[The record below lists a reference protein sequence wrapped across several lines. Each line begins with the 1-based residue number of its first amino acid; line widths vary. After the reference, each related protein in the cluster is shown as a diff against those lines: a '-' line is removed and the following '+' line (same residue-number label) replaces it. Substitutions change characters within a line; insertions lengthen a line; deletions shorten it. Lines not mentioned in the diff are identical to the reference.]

1 MNYLYNYSKK
11 ISSIILF
18 LFFLICT
25 TSKGKDSINILFI
38 SSFNK
43 NIPAS
48 ISLERGFS
56 KSFKE
61 NSQRETLFFE
71 YMDSHKADLKSY
83 SFYKDYLKTKYSNVK
98 FDYIICWGFNA
109 IELLTSY
116 RDIFPDS
123 KRILLEGS
131 KKIVKKERLL
141 ESDMVVKAV
150 ADYSATIKEILKIKE
165 TKKII
170 VIGTSDKLGQNRV
183 NILKKTISDSQKN
196 IEVEYLLDK
205 NINEIA
211 KKLRIPNDYTIA
223 FYLLMHSDGLGEKM
237 TPYQVSEI
245 ICKNSSIP
253 IFSFWEALFG
263 SGIAGGNLISFEVI
277 GEKVGKLI
285 FLDNKKNYEEI
296 SPMNTIYDYKLLK
309 KWRINKNKILSSATI
324 INKPQNFFI
333 KYKVQLFILIL
344 TLTFIVIV
352 TFLIYRQLL
361 MKKTNQ
367 KFLELYEEIQKKNQK
382 LNIISELDS
391 LTGLKNRRAMHKAI
405 KIEFNRNIRYGNP
418 ISILLIDVD
427 YFKRIND
434 TYGHNTGDKILSN
447 ISKLLKNNIR
457 ITDTASRWGG
467 EEFLI
472 LAANSNLQD
481 TIEFGEKIRKKIE
494 EFNFLKNEK
503 ITVSIGISEYRTG
516 ETFNKLYERVDEA
529 LYSAKDKGRNRIEF

>member
-25 TSKGKDSINILFI
+25 TSKGEDSINILFI

-48 ISLERGFS
+48 ISLEKGFS

-61 NSQRETLFFE
+61 NSQKETLFFE
-71 YMDSHKADLKSY
+71 YMDSHKAELKSY

-116 RDIFPDS
+116 RDIFPNS

-131 KKIVKKERLL
+131 KKMGKNEKLL

-183 NILKKTISDSQKN
+183 NILKRTISDSQKN
-196 IEVEYLLDK
+196 IEIEYLLDK

-211 KKLRIPNDYTIA
+211 KKLRTPNDYTIA

-245 ICKNSSIP
+245 ICKNSNIP

-263 SGIAGGNLISFEVI
+263 SGITGGNLISFEVI

-285 FLDNKKNYEEI
+285 FSDNNKNYEEI

-309 KWRINKNKILSSATI
+309 KWAINKNKILPSATI
-324 INKPQNFFI
+324 INKPPNFFI
-333 KYKVQLFILIL
+333 KYKLQLFILIL
-344 TLTFIVIV
+344 TLTFIVII

-361 MKKTNQ
+361 MKKTNK
-367 KFLELYEEIQKKNQK
+367 KFLELYEEIQQKNQK

-391 LTGLKNRRAMHKAI
+391 LTGLKNRRAMDKVI

-418 ISILLIDVD
+418 IGILLIDVD

-434 TYGHNTGDKILSN
+434 TYGHNTGDKILSK
-447 ISKLLKNNIR
+447 ISKLLRDNIR

-481 TIEFGEKIRKKIE
+481 TIKFGEKIRKKIE
-494 EFNFLKNEK
+494 EFDFLKNEK
-503 ITVSIGISEYRTG
+503 ITVSIGISEYKTG